1 MIHLTTNKKRLG
13 AVNEGRETVDGQV
26 QVTLNLLLAVVYD
39 PLLHLRYKRSTQ
51 ERPDHCFQPTTCQAF
66 VGDAVIITCD
76 KFLPGVFLLILS
88 HDILQR

>member
-13 AVNEGRETVDGQV
+13 AVNEGRETVDRQV

-39 PLLHLRYKRSTQ
+39 PLLDLRYKRSTQ

-66 VGDAVIITCD
+66 VGDAH
-76 KFLPGVFLLILS
+76 K
-88 HDILQR
+88 